1 MSVKMAQIPDDVKP
15 YIPEILRALRRALE
29 IGEFDVVVGYNGVR
43 IETLDV
49 RAYISKNHLHIM
61 YKDIDIVYR
70 DYTAVIKVFRKP
82 YIEPEIYYAHDY
94 WSTLNELYELAR
106 EKVKERLEKILTKI

>member
-1 MSVKMAQIPDDVKP
+1 MAVKMAQIPDDVKP

-29 IGEFDVVVGYNGVR
+29 IGDFDVVVGHNTVR

-49 RAYISKNHLHIM
+49 RAYISKDRLHIM
-61 YKDIDIVYR
+61 YKDIDIVYSN
-70 DYTAVIKVFRKP
+70 YVAVVKVYRKP

-94 WSTLNELYELAR
+94 WVALDELYKLAK